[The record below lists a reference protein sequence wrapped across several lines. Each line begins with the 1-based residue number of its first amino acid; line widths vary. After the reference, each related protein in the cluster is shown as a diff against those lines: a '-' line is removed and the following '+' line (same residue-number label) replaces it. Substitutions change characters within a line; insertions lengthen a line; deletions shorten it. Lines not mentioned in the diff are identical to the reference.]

1 VIRFIIRRL
10 VIIPPALLLLNF
22 LGFSYAYL
30 VRPVRAARTP
40 YLRAIL
46 PDTGPLVP
54 TYIDYLKG
62 ILELDLGM
70 MPSTE
75 ERLVDAL
82 TNATVASFGLLG
94 LALGL
99 SVVIGLVLGILTV
112 RVEPPRVSRWLS
124 SLSTIGLA
132 MPSFYIGSLF
142 ILGVFS
148 LIMFRPGSGFF
159 LPMGGFGWD
168 LHLLLPTLSLMFR
181 PMVHLAQMTSSLLVG
196 ELGKQYVVTA
206 RSIGNPWRVIRK
218 RHTLR
223 NILAP
228 VILSISRSMRLLV
241 GDLILVEWLFKWP
254 GLGNLLAASLIPSL
268 MSFELGS
275 PLFLDPPVLATLLI
289 IIGALF
295 LVADLT
301 ASILVRV
308 IDPRLRALD
317 QGEVEYV

>member
-1 VIRFIIRRL
+1 MIRFIIRRL

-30 VRPVRAARTP
+30 VRPQRAARTP

-46 PDTGPLVP
+46 PDTGPLLP
-54 TYIDYLKG
+54 TYVDYLKG
-62 ILELDLGM
+62 LLELDLGM
-70 MPSTE
+70 MPTTE

-99 SVVIGLVLGILTV
+99 SVVIGLVLGIVAV
-112 RVEPPRVSRWLS
+112 RVEPPRVSRWLP
-124 SLSTIGLA
+124 LVSTIGLA

-142 ILGVFS
+142 VLGAFS
-148 LIMFRPGSGFF
+148 LIMFRPNSGFF

-168 LHLLLPTLSLMFR
+168 LHILLPTVSLMLR
-181 PMVHLAQMTSSLLVG
+181 PMVHLAQVTSGLLVG

-206 RSIGNPWRVIRK
+206 RSVGNPWSVVRK

-241 GDLILVEWLFKWP
+241 GDLILVEWLFRWP
-254 GLGNLLAASLIPSL
+254 GLGNLLAHTLIPSI
-268 MSFELGS
+268 SSIDLGS

-308 IDPRLRALD
+308 IDPRLQDLD
-317 QGEVEYV
+317 QGEVTNV